1 MEVKTRK
8 EELEELLAP
17 DGELNAAVYK
27 AVRGIVEAERDRGE
41 DATDAEYR
49 ALDDAINKYMQYAI
63 EYDRL
68 TRSNCQS

>member
-8 EELEELLAP
+8 EELEKLLAP

-41 DATDAEYR
+41 DATDAEYG
-49 ALDDAINKYMQYAI
+49 ALDNAINKYMQYAI

-68 TRSNCQS
+68 KRSK